1 MVTESALFAPK
12 LYSVLREGENAVHLR
27 RNDRRKRQPPFSTYR
42 ERDQNDCRKWSG
54 AVIRQPKSPLQGHT
68 TYRIG
73 VVCYTAPPRQEK
85 RTLLPALCSRFSGKA
100 TAQRARRS
108 APRSDRARPCGDA
121 GFYELPPRKE
131 VRKSHGFPMR
141 RSSFRPIKR
150 KEQNYENKANH
161 NKTRRR

>member
-1 MVTESALFAPK
+1 MIMTASRKQGRKNAARKTAAYTTFLAYPRRAESEGCPRQ
-12 LYSVLREGENAVHLR
+12 YSAAAAHG
-27 RNDRRKRQPPFSTYR
+27 RKKDTSTPSA
-42 ERDQNDCRKWSG
+42 CS
-54 AVIRQPKSPLQGHT
+54 LQGHT

-73 VVCYTAPPRQEK
+73 VMCYTAPPRQEK
-85 RTLLPALCSRFSGKA
+85 RALLPALCSRFSGKA